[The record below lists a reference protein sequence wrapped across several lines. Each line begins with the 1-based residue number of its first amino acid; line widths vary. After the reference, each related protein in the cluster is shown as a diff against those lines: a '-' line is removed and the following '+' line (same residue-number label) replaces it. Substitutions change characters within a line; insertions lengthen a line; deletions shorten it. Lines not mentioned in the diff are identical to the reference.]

1 MSVATNRGVSG
12 AAGVFATSR
21 RGGVSAFEV
30 EQMRQRL
37 GTRATPAQIA
47 KALGRCEADVRAI
60 MFPQPEEQPAPVKV
74 EPLVFDQPWTDHEI
88 RLLTLMYA
96 EMGMHG
102 RRMLEGFEPHA
113 QRHTRAHPQTR
124 PATPEGRRMNA
135 IVQFP
140 ERAGRDLTKDTAVG
154 ISAIDRKVNRIIE
167 DHEPHGQ
174 AARLVI
180 RFAVLA
186 GRTRMSKAELVN
198 ALRDLTDEIEG
209 TAA

>member
-1 MSVATNRGVSG
+1 MPPATNKGASG

-37 GTRATPAQIA
+37 GARATPAQIA

-96 EMGMHG
+96 EMGC
-102 RRMLEGFEPHA
+102 
-113 QRHTRAHPQTR
+113 
-124 PATPEGRRMNA
+124 
-135 IVQFP
+135 
-140 ERAGRDLTKDTAVG
+140 TAD
-154 ISAIDRKVNRIIE
+154 AC
-167 DHEPHGQ
+167 
-174 AARLVI
+174 
-180 RFAVLA
+180 
-186 GRTRMSKAELVN
+186 SKALN
-198 ALRDLTDEIEG
+198 RTLSATHSRIRKHGLQRPRD
-209 TAA
+209 AA